1 MKIEL
6 IKQEQFGE
14 KDWYCIKVD
23 GSSVAFE
30 SREDKAIEIYQ
41 MLIDDPNLLEKR
53 ETILK
58 CVEIVVPSEN
68 TKTQL

>member
-23 GSSVAFE
+23 GLSLAYE
-30 SREDKAIEIYQ
+30 QTEEKANELYQ
-41 MLIDDPNLLEKR
+41 MLINDPNLLEKR
-53 ETILK
+53 EIILK
-58 CVEIVVPSEN
+58 SVEIVVSSKD
-68 TKTQL
+68 TKTQ